1 MVLYRIYSCTSR
13 YLESIHLVAQIPK
26 SRLLLKK
33 KKSFYRMN
41 VDIRMR
47 HANIVSHEGMDMLY
61 RLQAYRHTDIKF
73 DASVALWYHKTMV

>member
-1 MVLYRIYSCTSR
+1 
-13 YLESIHLVAQIPK
+13 
-26 SRLLLKK
+26 
-33 KKSFYRMN
+33 MN